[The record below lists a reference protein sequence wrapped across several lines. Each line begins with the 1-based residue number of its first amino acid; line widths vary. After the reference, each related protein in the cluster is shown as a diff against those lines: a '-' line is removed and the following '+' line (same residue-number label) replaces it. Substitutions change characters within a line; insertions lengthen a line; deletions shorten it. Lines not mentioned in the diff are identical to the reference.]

1 MEQLITWR
9 SATKLSCAGCAPS
22 DVIICVPQ
30 AFVAHPDT
38 EFQPSFITG
47 RLVSSVVVRGTCNNV
62 SYKYAIA
69 YDDAQITDGYTL
81 TCQDITGVF
90 CEGCLSQWVEDKFAL
105 LPETDITAVAPLTS
119 TGGNDAVVSTS
130 MNTDKLIGRG
140 TAGIGVMEEITL
152 GTNLSLTGNV
162 LNAAGGGGGGG
173 TVTDNGD
180 RTFTFTPTVGPSV
193 DWCQGVETFNTTSGN
208 PLFGVG
214 VGYTLTELSFSDP
227 CTLEINS
234 TRDHGILRG
243 VTSAVVTDFGAVVNP
258 GFISLADG
266 QVFGTQVATLSFTNT
281 LLRNVIISLS
291 QAASFFF
298 SLSGGDSLRYIIQL
312 DIDGGGFNNQIAK
325 LLPGATAGPEPYVD
339 PLTVP
344 TVNISLVSGAL
355 ITLTT
360 RISMQVVAGGPVLFA
375 PMDIFTSFVAN
386 TE

>member
-9 SATKLSCAGCAPS
+9 SNTKLSCAGCAPS

-47 RLVSSVVVRGTCNNV
+47 RLVSSVVTRGTCNNV

-69 YDDAQITDGYTL
+69 YDDAQITTGYIL

-90 CEGCLSQWVEDKFAL
+90 CEGCLSQWVEDRFAL

-119 TGGNDAVVSTS
+119 TGGPDAVVSTS
-130 MNTDKLIGRG
+130 MNTDRLIGRG

-193 DWCQGVETFNTTSGN
+193 DWCQGVETLNTTSGN
-208 PLFGVG
+208 PEFGVG
-214 VGYTLTELSFSDP
+214 AGYTLNELTFTDP

-234 TRDHGILRG
+234 TRDHGIIHG
-243 VTSAVVTDFGAVVNP
+243 TASAIVTNFDTLGIP
-258 GFISLADG
+258 GQIEAADG
-266 QVFGTQVATLSFTNT
+266 LVVGTQVATFFITNT
-281 LLRNVIISLS
+281 LLRDVIISLS
-291 QAASFFF
+291 QAATFVF
-298 SLSGGDSLRYIIQL
+298 SLTGGSNLRYAIQL
-312 DIDGGGFNNQIAK
+312 DIDGGGFLDQIVK
-325 LLPGATAGPEPYVD
+325 LLPGATGSFEPYID
-339 PLTVP
+339 PLAVP
-344 TVNISLVSGAL
+344 TVNIPLASGAS

-360 RISMQVVAGGPVLFA
+360 RITLQATANPLLISDMN
-375 PMDIFTSFVAN
+375 IFTTYVAN